1 MLGGVGA
8 HMANQKHQI
17 EMSKDLRGMLDSR
30 FKAGTVPTTVGPDGK
45 PLYGALA
52 GKDGFFDTA
61 TQQWLSVPDMV
72 KGKMQVAKDAGVS
85 PALLGIPT
93 IAGAKAPEAPSA
105 PSAPGTATQ
114 TTAQSGQPAQ
124 PGAAQPAQPGA
135 GQPAQPGAQPGGKP
149 PAAAPEPDITRMSES
164 QLADRIRKGGEQAY
178 VEAGLVG
185 PSDPRPLEARLDV
198 ARKQLESEGAKTG
211 PEAEKKV
218 GELTTQVNELTGNI
232 QKMYRSALDQQLEV
246 NKLEVQ
252 SRNQSHSDFKKD
264 ATARLQTYDTAR
276 TALIN
281 SANIYKDYQA
291 GITSDIKGK
300 IQSLFKDLGIA
311 GRLPESFS
319 AMSDQAAAK
328 FAIGQ
333 AFKMVHD
340 SSLVRA
346 PAASLVRA
354 EKVTAQPTMDPGA
367 VLSIIGTTVGEMDWM
382 RARDRAYIEGDM
394 RDPAKHLVNW
404 DKSEPVRNYNAAAFN
419 ELPRPKGMTSEEYA
433 KMVRDYAFVPN
444 DASLSSYTTDPAN
457 IRMRGKIGRVA
468 FVGPDGKPGFHYF
481 SLTPER
487 QAEVEQIQRAKKG
500 NQ

>member
-1 MLGGVGA
+1 
-8 HMANQKHQI
+8 
-17 EMSKDLRGMLDSR
+17 
-30 FKAGTVPTTVGPDGK
+30 
-45 PLYGALA
+45 
-52 GKDGFFDTA
+52 
-61 TQQWLSVPDMV
+61 
-72 KGKMQVAKDAGVS
+72 
-85 PALLGIPT
+85 
-93 IAGAKAPEAPSA
+93 
-105 PSAPGTATQ
+105 
-114 TTAQSGQPAQ
+114 
-124 PGAAQPAQPGA
+124 
-135 GQPAQPGAQPGGKP
+135 
-149 PAAAPEPDITRMSES
+149 MSEA
-164 QLADRIRKGGEQAY
+164 QLADRIRKGGERAY
-178 VEAGLVG
+178 ADSGLVG
-185 PSDPRPLEARLDV
+185 PNDPRPLETRLKV
-198 ARKQLESEGAKTG
+198 AREQLESEGAKTG

-218 GELTTQVNELTGNI
+218 GELTTQVNELTNNI
-232 QKMYRSALDQQLEV
+232 RAMYRSALDHQLEV
-246 NKLEVQ
+246 NKLETQ
-252 SRNQSHSDFKKD
+252 SRNQSHSEFKKD

-300 IQSLFKDLGIA
+300 IQSLFKDLGIQN
-311 GRLPESFS
+311 RLPESFS
-319 AMSDQAAAK
+319 AMSDQTAAK

-346 PAASLVRA
+346 PAASLIRA

-382 RARDRAYIEGDM
+382 RARDRAYIEGGM

-457 IRMRGKIGRVA
+457 ITMRGNIGRVA

-487 QAEVEQIQRAKKG
+487 RAEIEQIQRAKKG
-500 NQ
+500 SQ